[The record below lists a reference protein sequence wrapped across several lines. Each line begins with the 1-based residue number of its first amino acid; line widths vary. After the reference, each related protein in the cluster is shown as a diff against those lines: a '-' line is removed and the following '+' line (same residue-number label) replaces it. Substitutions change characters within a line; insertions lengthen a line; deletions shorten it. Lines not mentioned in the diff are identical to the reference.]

1 MNSRLYIV
9 ALVLGLMTFSSSCKK
24 DPGEGGTSTIK
35 GKLLVKHISGAPPVD
50 STYYGNNTKAY
61 IIYGTANTAYDDD
74 YDTSFDGTYQFKY
87 LQNGTYKIFAYSI
100 DTTGYSQGFLY
111 ANRPKVPVFATVE
124 ITDKNQTVEVPD
136 IVIFKYN

>member
-1 MNSRLYIV
+1 MNFKLYMV
-9 ALVLGLMTFSSSCKK
+9 ALGLGVMTFSSSCKK

-35 GKLLVKHISGAPPVD
+35 GKVLVKHITGAPPID
-50 STYYGNNTKAY
+50 TTYYGGNVDVY
-61 IIYGTANTAYDDD
+61 IIYGTDHSAYDDD

-111 ANRPKVPVFATVE
+111 ANRPKVPVFVTVE

-136 IVIFKYN
+136 IVIYKYN